1 MSNIPSFLGKPR
13 EKEISYRIFTDL
25 QLDSLLSP
33 AARKILAFPCGS
45 DEILR
50 RQEFF
55 KLLYSDERIF
65 ECVKNS
71 ISALN
76 AYQTAFGVW
85 DASSVPSE
93 KCYLFIKLLEEY
105 LKVCSALSEFDGF
118 GSIGTEIADYFNS
131 DFMMSRRTKM
141 AQSIK
146 NAKIILSR
154 VSTYVFTYGEH
165 SQVSK
170 YNAPHTHYEYGAA
183 LFAKLGLTTPEK
195 RKMNGKVHITL
206 SNGITELFGNEYY
219 RVSALLNPY
228 QSINFRE
235 LFIYVRELNFY
246 KEMKAFCEK
255 VQSYGIP
262 TCFPRVSA
270 NKRYVCRDLYDI
282 SLIVKECYDIVPND
296 TWFDKDR
303 IFFFLTGANGGGK
316 TTYLRSV
323 AINLILFLG
332 GMPIFA
338 RDADIYPFSSIYTHF
353 PKDERFAQTGRLHE
367 EMIRTKEILGECDN
381 DAFILFNETFSGTD
395 DKKGFEL
402 LLETAN
408 ELKERN
414 IGGLYVTHFHEI
426 SDTSFPILGVI
437 IDKDDEN
444 RRTFKISLKNDEK
457 CSYAHDILVKYG
469 LDKASLEKRG

>member
-1 MSNIPSFLGKPR
+1 MNNIPSFLGR
-13 EKEISYRIFTDL
+13 SGGKEIPGKIFTDL
-25 QLDSLLSP
+25 QLDTLLSP
-33 AARKILAFPCGS
+33 TARKILSFPCNG
-45 DEILR
+45 DEIKR

-55 KLLYSDERIF
+55 SVLRSDEEKYEI
-65 ECVKNS
+65 VKNA

-76 AYQTAFGVW
+76 SYQTAFGIW
-85 DASSVPSE
+85 DSSSAPSE

-105 LKVCSALSEFDGF
+105 LKVCTALCAFESF
-118 GSIGTEIADYFNS
+118 GSIGKEMADHFNS
-131 DFMMSRRTKM
+131 DEMMSRRTKM
-141 AQSIK
+141 AQSIR
-146 NAKIILSR
+146 NSRIVLSR
-154 VSTYVFTYGEH
+154 VSTYVFTYGEQ

-170 YNAPHTHYEYGAA
+170 FNAPDTYYEYGVE
-183 LFAKLGLTTPEK
+183 LFAKLGLTTPPK
-195 RKMNGKVHITL
+195 RKMSSKVHSTL
-206 SNGITELFGNEYY
+206 SNAITELFSSEFY
-219 RVSALLNPY
+219 RVNAMLNPY
-228 QSINFRE
+228 LQINFRE
-235 LFIYVRELNFY
+235 PFALSRELNFY
-246 KEMKAFCEK
+246 KEMKAFYEK
-255 VQSYGIP
+255 VCEYGVLTCIP
-262 TCFPRVSA
+262 RIAS

-296 TWFDKDR
+296 TWFDNDK

-332 GMPIFA
+332 GMPVFA
-338 RDADIYPFSSIYTHF
+338 RDAEIYPFSSIYTHF

-367 EMIRTKEILGECDN
+367 EMTRTKQILAECDD

-408 ELKERN
+408 EIKERG

-437 IDKDDEN
+437 VNKDDEN